1 MKTGPFLKNIMLN
14 IMKDT
19 YGIITWLSPIQGSIN
34 RALIHRALPCA
45 DDLRLSAFTKR
56 Y

>member
-1 MKTGPFLKNIMLN
+1 MLN
-14 IMKDT
+14 MMNDM
-19 YGIITWLSPIQGSIN
+19 YGIKTWLSPIQGSIN
-34 RALIHRALPCA
+34 RTLIHRVLPCA